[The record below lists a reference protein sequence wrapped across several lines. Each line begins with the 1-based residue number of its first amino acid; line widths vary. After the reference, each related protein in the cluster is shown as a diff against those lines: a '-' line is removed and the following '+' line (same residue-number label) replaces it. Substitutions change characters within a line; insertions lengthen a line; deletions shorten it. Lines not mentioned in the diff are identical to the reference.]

1 LLTAKN
7 CTLEDKMVELK
18 KGNEI
23 ELLVENLSFGG
34 KGLARVNGFIVFIDR
49 TIPGQRVLVR
59 ITRKK
64 PSYAE
69 ARVLAVL
76 EDSPLAITPRCS
88 HFGTCGGCL
97 WQNLPYEEQLQVK
110 RNLVWEC
117 LAHIG
122 GLSQHVVLPTLPSPQ
137 IFYYRNKMEFSF
149 APRRWLLPEEI
160 DLNQLEKPRNFALGL
175 HVKGFYNRVLDIE
188 ECHLQSPL
196 SVAILKR
203 VRQFALTSD
212 LPPYNSIDHKGF
224 WRFLIVRDSKHSGQ
238 ILLELITAPD
248 SRGSAK
254 IEELSSELLAEIPE
268 ITTLVHGV
276 SAKKAQIAS
285 ADTRRVIIGPGYIEE
300 RLGDFKFRISAG
312 AFFQTNTQASKILM
326 EQVLAGCALTGSEVV
341 WDLYCGTG
349 TMAIGVAKAAR
360 SVIGFELIQEAL
372 ADARTNARLNG
383 AGNCSFV
390 PGDLKSLLV
399 DPSSLIEQYGSPDVV
414 VTDPPRAGMHPSVVK
429 QLAALAPP
437 RIVSVS
443 CNPATLARDLKILME
458 KYRLLWV
465 QPVDMFPHTP
475 HIEAVA
481 VLERK

>member
-1 LLTAKN
+1 
-7 CTLEDKMVELK
+7 MVELK

-23 ELLVENLSFGG
+23 ELVVENLSFGG
-34 KGLARVNGFIVFIDR
+34 KGLARVNGFVVFIDR

-69 ARVLAVL
+69 ARVLEVL
-76 EDSPLAITPRCS
+76 EDSPLAITPRCG

-97 WQNLPYEEQLQVK
+97 WQNLPYQEQLKVK

-122 GLSQHVVLPTLPSPQ
+122 GLSHDVVLPTLPSPK

-160 DLNQLEKPRNFALGL
+160 DLPQLEKPRNFALGL

-196 SVAILKR
+196 SVAILKQ
-203 VRQFALTSD
+203 VRHFALTSD
-212 LPPYNSIDHKGF
+212 LPPYNTIDHTGF
-224 WRFLIVRDSKHSGQ
+224 WRFLVVRDSKYSGQ
-238 ILLELITAPD
+238 ILVELITAPD
-248 SRGSAK
+248 RSGPTE
-254 IEELSSELLAEIPE
+254 IERLSSELLAEIPE
-268 ITTLVHGV
+268 ITTLVHGI
-276 SAKKAQIAS
+276 SSKKAQIAT
-285 ADTRRVIIGPGYIEE
+285 ADTRRIIIGPGYIEE
-300 RLGDFKFRISAG
+300 KLGDFQFRISSG
-312 AFFQTNTQASKILM
+312 AFFQTNSQASKILLD
-326 EQVLAGCALTGSEVV
+326 QVLAGCALTGSEVV

-349 TMAIGVAKAAR
+349 TMAMGVAKGANN
-360 SVIGFELIQEAL
+360 VIGFELIEEAL

-383 AGNCSFV
+383 LDNCEFV
-390 PGDLKSLLV
+390 LGDLKGLLV
-399 DPSSLIEQYGSPDVV
+399 DPSSLIDRYGSPDVV

-429 QLAALAPP
+429 QLAAMAPP
-437 RIVSVS
+437 KIVSVS
-443 CNPATLARDLKILME
+443 CNPATLARDLKMLME
-458 KYRLLWV
+458 KYRLIRV

-481 VLERK
+481 VLEKR

>member
-1 LLTAKN
+1 
-7 CTLEDKMVELK
+7 
-18 KGNEI
+18 
-23 ELLVENLSFGG
+23 
-34 KGLARVNGFIVFIDR
+34 
-49 TIPGQRVLVR
+49 
-59 ITRKK
+59 
-64 PSYAE
+64 
-69 ARVLAVL
+69 
-76 EDSPLAITPRCS
+76 
-88 HFGTCGGCL
+88 
-97 WQNLPYEEQLQVK
+97 
-110 RNLVWEC
+110 
-117 LAHIG
+117 
-122 GLSQHVVLPTLPSPQ
+122 
-137 IFYYRNKMEFSF
+137 
-149 APRRWLLPEEI
+149 
-160 DLNQLEKPRNFALGL
+160 
-175 HVKGFYNRVLDIE
+175 
-188 ECHLQSPL
+188 
-196 SVAILKR
+196 
-203 VRQFALTSD
+203 
-212 LPPYNSIDHKGF
+212 
-224 WRFLIVRDSKHSGQ
+224 VRDSKHSGQ
-238 ILLELITAPD
+238 LLLELITAPD

-254 IEELSSELLAEIPE
+254 IEELSSVLLAEIPE

-300 RLGDFKFRISAG
+300 SLGDFQFRISAG
-312 AFFQTNTQASKILM
+312 AFFQTNSQASKILM

-383 AGNCSFV
+383 ADNCTFV
-390 PGDLKSLLV
+390 LGDLKSLLA
-399 DPSSLIEQYGSPDVV
+399 DPSSLIEQYGSPDLV

-443 CNPATLARDLKILME
+443 CNPATLARDLKMLME

-481 VLERK
+481 VLEKK

>member
-1 LLTAKN
+1 
-7 CTLEDKMVELK
+7 MIELK
-18 KGNEI
+18 KGDEI
-23 ELLVENLSFGG
+23 ELVVESLSFGG
-34 KGLARVNGFIVFIDR
+34 KGLARVNGFVVFIDR

-69 ARVLAVL
+69 ARVLEVL

-97 WQNLPYEEQLQVK
+97 WQNLPYEEQLRVK

-122 GLSQHVVLPTLPSPQ
+122 GLSHDVVLPTLPSPQ

-160 DLNQLEKPRNFALGL
+160 DGQQLEKPRNFALGL

-188 ECHLQSPL
+188 ECHLQNPL
-196 SVAILKR
+196 SAAMVKR
-203 VRQFALTSD
+203 VRQFALASG
-212 LPPYNSIDHKGF
+212 LPPYNTIDHTGF

-238 ILLELITAPD
+238 ILVELITAPAP
-248 SRGSAK
+248 SGSTE
-254 IEELSSELLAEIPE
+254 IEQLSSELRAEIPE
-268 ITTLVHGV
+268 ISTFVHGI
-276 SAKKAQIAS
+276 SSKKAQIAR
-285 ADTRRVIIGPGYIEE
+285 ADTRNVIIGPGYIEE
-300 RLGDFKFRISAG
+300 KIGALQFRISSG
-312 AFFQTNTQASKILM
+312 AFFQTNSQASKILL
-326 EQVLAGCALTGSEVV
+326 EQVLAGCALSGAEVV

-360 SVIGFELIQEAL
+360 NVIGFELIEEAL
-372 ADARTNARLNG
+372 TDARTNARLNG
-383 AGNCSFV
+383 ADNCCFV
-390 PGDLKSLLV
+390 LGDLKSLLA
-399 DPSSLIEQYGSPDVV
+399 DPSSLIDRYGSPEVV

-429 QLAALAPP
+429 QLVALTPSK
-437 RIVSVS
+437 IVYVS
-443 CNPATLARDLKILME
+443 CNPATLARDLKMLME
-458 KYRLLWV
+458 KYRLIQV